1 MQRKDAKQSF
11 IPMMMMMTVI
21 MDISS
26 NNTGIHLGRLEL
38 TECRRP
44 LAGSRKCVGG
54 QQPRRYYKLVAK
66 VGLI

>member
-1 MQRKDAKQSF
+1 
-11 IPMMMMMTVI
+11 MMMMTVI

-26 NNTGIHLGRLEL
+26 NNTGIHLVRLEL